1 MSLCCSASRYHSL
14 DSLRGHMMILG
25 IAIHAMAAYF
35 ALPPELEFWDIRDKR
50 PSALFNVIGLF
61 LHSFRLQLFF
71 VLAGFFA
78 AMLIERR
85 GVRAFFSNR
94 VHRIV
99 LPLAAAWLLCYP
111 LIMVGFAYGRA
122 VTQGLPDPWQV
133 GLDALKPGAVNRE
146 GPLSHLWFL
155 YYLLYYYLGSIALLL
170 LSRRLPERW
179 KAAATRLFRRSL
191 TARSRWLI
199 FTLPAAGALMLLPNG
214 IIGASTQWMPHW
226 QIMLGYG
233 VFFYFGWFLYGQRDL
248 LPTFQRGAWT
258 MLLLT
263 PPVVLIQFVFGLP
276 RLLEATR
283 AGQFDLILQLI
294 MAFTNAL
301 LPCLMVFGLIGLY
314 LKYLDRESAT
324 GRYLADASYWMYL
337 AHMPLVIWLQAFLA
351 SAPIPGLIKFG
362 LVFGAVTAFTLIT
375 YDLFVRST
383 FIGAVLNGRRMP
395 RALIRPRSAPLRSEA
410 GA

>member
-1 MSLCCSASRYHSL
+1 MSLCSGASRYHCL

-35 ALPPELEFWDIRDKR
+35 ALPPELEFWDIRDR
-50 PSALFNVIGLF
+50 QPSALLNVVGLF

-85 GVRAFFSNR
+85 GIQTFFRNR

-99 LPLAAAWLLCYP
+99 VPLAVSWLLCYP

-122 VTQGLPDPWQV
+122 ITQDLPDPWQV
-133 GLDALKPGAVNRE
+133 GLNALQPGAINRE

-155 YYLLYYYLGSIALLL
+155 YYLLYYYLGSYALLW
-170 LSRRLPERW
+170 LSRRLPQRW
-179 KAAATRLFRRSL
+179 KTRATHLFRRSL
-191 TARSRWLI
+191 TARTRWL
-199 FTLPAAGALMLLPNG
+199 LLCVPAAAALMLLPNG
-214 IIGASTQWMPHW
+214 VIGASTQWMPHW

-248 LPTFQRGAWT
+248 LLTFQRGAWT
-258 MLLLT
+258 MVLMT
-263 PPVVLIQFVFGLP
+263 PLIVLIQYVFAMP

-283 AGQFDLILQLI
+283 TGQFDPILQLI

-314 LKYLDRESAT
+314 LRYLDRESAT

-337 AHMPLVIWLQAFLA
+337 VHMPLVIWLQAFLA
-351 SAPIPGLIKFG
+351 DVPIPGLIKFG
-362 LVFGAVTAFTLIT
+362 LVFGSVTALALIT
-375 YDLFVRST
+375 YDLLVRST

-395 RALIRPRSAPLRSEA
+395 RALVRPRCAPLRSESRA
-410 GA
+410 